1 MNRRVCQLI
10 PPSRRDADNVISVI
24 DKEILEYAY
33 DDSLI
38 KEDNYT
44 MQVFKISDIENINK
58 LAEKN
63 SISVIDISNCY
74 EYLLEY
80 YKLKK
85 IWILL

>member
-1 MNRRVCQLI
+1 
-10 PPSRRDADNVISVI
+10 
-24 DKEILEYAY
+24 
-33 DDSLI
+33 
-38 KEDNYT
+38 

-58 LAEKN
+58 LTEKN